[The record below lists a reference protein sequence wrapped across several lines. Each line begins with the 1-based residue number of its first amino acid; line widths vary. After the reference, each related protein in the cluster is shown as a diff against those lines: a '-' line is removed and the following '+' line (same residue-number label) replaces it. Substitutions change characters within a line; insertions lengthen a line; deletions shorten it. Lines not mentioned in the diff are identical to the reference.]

1 MCCVDLRR
9 HLSKRLGVDLS
20 PELHSQRLV
29 LLLLQ
34 MAHLVGD
41 LPGARHP
48 FAV

>member
-1 MCCVDLRR
+1 MCRVDLRR

-20 PELHSQRLV
+20 LEPHPQRLL

-41 LPGARHP
+41 LSDPHHP
-48 FAV
+48 FVV

>member
-34 MAHLVGD
+34 KVHLVSD
-41 LPGARHP
+41 LSDPRHP
-48 FAV
+48 VVI